1 MKRFL
6 RTSGVLAAV
15 LLSVAGAHA
24 ATRVEHAPPPSRA
37 GVVEPAKL
45 GRASSAPAEAPR
57 LVENEFPD
65 PASFGSSSEPP
76 LDGTALDAS
85 LTEVKAAEES
95 LLSFPAIDTR
105 IEGPYEDGVAPPDC
119 VLAVG
124 RTTLVALVNV
134 RIEIY
139 SKSGILLQG
148 PLSLASFFGIP
159 PEFGVF
165 DPLAIYDPFFD
176 RFIVAVLARYGA
188 QQDSRI
194 YVAFSQT
201 NDASGAW
208 NRYWIDAD
216 AGQAGNWADYGSI
229 GIDRFAVYFT
239 ANMFTAGGGFSNAT
253 LFVYSKDD
261 GYAGV
266 PLRNTHIIDVLT
278 PSGGNSYRLRPATVP
293 TAVPGDEYYLA
304 HTDSFLGDRIN
315 LWRLTGDRFAS
326 PSLTSSSVALPG
338 TYGPPPKGRQ
348 PGTSTRV
355 DSLGANLWNV
365 VYEQGKLW
373 TAQAIAGSQGAA
385 VWVTRIDVASNP
397 AVREQTYSIE
407 VTGKDTFF
415 PYVIPDTED
424 DDFAMLSAFSGPD
437 LRPTAR
443 YWNVDA
449 LGTVRFAEL
458 LADST
463 VNNFSNRH
471 GDYFGIQSDPTDR
484 NRIWMIGQYMKNS
497 FFSGNAAIASVRF
510 EDVAPPSD
518 PPPIPDGKEVL
529 GQPMT
534 VTKAEGGDVT
544 IAWDASACPP
554 AGTHLVWYDLAS
566 MASYTVTAETC
577 ATGTTGTWT
586 GAPPSGSVAVI
597 VVADDAASVEG
608 SHGRDGT
615 GVERPSQS
623 LACGFASK
631 STAGTCGP

>member
-1 MKRFL
+1 MRLFV
-6 RTSGVLAAV
+6 RICGALAAV
-15 LLSVAGAHA
+15 LVSASGVLA
-24 ATRVEHAPPPSRA
+24 ATRVEHAPRPARE
-37 GVVEPAKL
+37 GVVEPAKVE
-45 GRASSAPAEAPR
+45 RAPAVASGEPR
-57 LVENEFPD
+57 LVPNAFPD
-65 PASFGSSSEPP
+65 AAALGSFSEPP
-76 LDGTALDAS
+76 LDRTAFDAA
-85 LTEVKAAEES
+85 LTEVKSAEDS
-95 LLSFPAIDTR
+95 LLAFPSIDTR

-139 SKSGILLQG
+139 SKSGTRLQG
-148 PLSLASFFGIP
+148 PISLASFFGIP

-165 DPLAIYDPFFD
+165 DPLAIYDPFSD

-208 NRYWIDAD
+208 NKYWIDAD

-266 PLRNTHIIDVLT
+266 PLRNSHVINVLT

-326 PSLTSSSVALPG
+326 PSLASSAVALPG

-385 VWVTRIDVASNP
+385 VWVSRVDVLSDP
-397 AVREQTYSIE
+397 AVREQTYAIE
-407 VTGKDTFF
+407 VTGKDTYF

-443 YWNVDA
+443 YWNVDST
-449 LGTVRFAEL
+449 GSVRFAEL
-458 LADST
+458 LAEST
-463 VNNFSNRH
+463 LNNLSGRH

-497 FFSGNAAIASVRF
+497 FFSGNASIASVRF
-510 EDVAPPSD
+510 EDVTPPSD
-518 PPPIPDGKEVL
+518 PPPIPDGKDVL
-529 GQPMT
+529 GQPLT
-534 VTKAEGGDVT
+534 VTKAAGGDVT
-544 IAWDASACPP
+544 IAWDSSACPP

-566 MASYTVTAETC
+566 MASYAVSAETC
-577 ATGTTGTWT
+577 TTGTAGSWT

-597 VVADDAASVEG
+597 VVADDAASIEG
-608 SHGRDGT
+608 SHGRDGA
-615 GVERPSQS
+615 GVERPSRS
-623 LACGFASK
+623 LACGFTSK
-631 STAGTCGP
+631 STTGTCGP

>member
-6 RTSGVLAAV
+6 RTSVAHAAMFLSATGVF
-15 LLSVAGAHA
+15 A
-24 ATRVEHAPPPSRA
+24 ATRVEHAPRPQRA
-37 GVVEPAKL
+37 GIVEPAKL
-45 GRASSAPAEAPR
+45 ERTPAIESREPR
-57 LVENEFPD
+57 LVPNEFPD
-65 PASFGSSSEPP
+65 AASLGSLSERP
-76 LDGTALDAS
+76 LDRGTFDVA
-85 LTEVKAAEES
+85 LTEVKEGGES
-95 LLSFPAIDTR
+95 LLSFPSIDTR

-139 SKSGILLQG
+139 SKSGTLLQG
-148 PLSLASFFGIP
+148 PMSLASFFGIP

-165 DPLAIYDPFFD
+165 DPLAIYDPFAD

-208 NRYWIDAD
+208 NTYWIDAD

-266 PLRNTHIIDVLT
+266 PLRNSHIINVLT

-315 LWRLTGDRFAS
+315 LWRLTGDRFSS
-326 PSLTSSSVALPG
+326 PALSSSSVALPG

-365 VYEQGKLW
+365 FYEQGKLW

-385 VWVTRIDVASNP
+385 VWVSRIDVASNP

-424 DDFAMLSAFSGPD
+424 HDFAMLSAFSGPD

-449 LGTVRFAEL
+449 FGTVRFAEL

-471 GDYFGIQSDPTDR
+471 GDYFGIQSDPNDR

-497 FFSGNAAIASVRF
+497 LFSGNAAIASVRF
-510 EDVAPPSD
+510 EDVPPPSD
-518 PPPIPDGKEVL
+518 PPPIPDGKDVL
-529 GQPMT
+529 GQPLT
-534 VTKAEGGDVT
+534 VTKAEGGAVT
-544 IAWDASACPP
+544 IAWDASTCPP

-566 MASYTVTAETC
+566 MESYTVAAETC
-577 ATGTTGTWT
+577 ATGTAGSWT
-586 GAPPSGSVAVI
+586 GAPPSGDVAVV
-597 VVADDAASVEG
+597 VVADDGASIEG
-608 SHGRDGT
+608 SHGRDGA

-623 LACGFASK
+623 LACGFATK